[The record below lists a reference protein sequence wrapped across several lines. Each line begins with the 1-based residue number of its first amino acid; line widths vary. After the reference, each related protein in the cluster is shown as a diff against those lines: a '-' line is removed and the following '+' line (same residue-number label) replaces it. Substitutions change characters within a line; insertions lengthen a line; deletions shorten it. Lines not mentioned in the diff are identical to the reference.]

1 MDMQVQTDFTQ
12 VLKVLPALRPL
23 LVYIPLSTITLC
35 RTIFWLLTTVFI
47 FLQTTMMDKWSVG
60 GAVNELG
67 KRKCWA
73 LSISMKFYFVT
84 VFMTSLM
91 CGKISPAC
99 RISVQIWSFQKHRC
113 IADVVPISNQ
123 SLLQA
128 DCVTFFSPMNTLD
141 GGCWFGPRSH
151 FNNNHLLLVQSKGM
165 SWFGFDPDNKVQY
178 LFSCPLGYPSNLL
191 AVAEEYSS
199 IDCGC

>member
-23 LVYIPLSTITLC
+23 LVYIPLSTITPC
-35 RTIFWLLTTVFI
+35 RTIFWLLTTVFM
-47 FLQTTMMDKWSVG
+47 FLQAMMDKWSVG

-67 KRKCWA
+67 KRKCWE
-73 LSISMKFYFVT
+73 LSISMKNTILSQYSWLHWCVGKYPLLAESVFKCEVFRSTGALLMLFPYPTRACFKQT
-84 VFMTSLM
+84 VSL
-91 CGKISPAC
+91 
-99 RISVQIWSFQKHRC
+99 
-113 IADVVPISNQ
+113 
-123 SLLQA
+123 
-128 DCVTFFSPMNTLD
+128 FFPMNTLD

>member
-23 LVYIPLSTITLC
+23 LVYIPLSTITPC
-35 RTIFWLLTTVFI
+35 RTIFWLLTTVFT
-47 FLQTTMMDKWSVG
+47 FLQAMMDKWSVG

-91 CGKISPAC
+91 CGENIPCLQNQCSNVQFSEAQVHCWCCSHIQPEPASGRLC
-99 RISVQIWSFQKHRC
+99 HFFFPHEYLGWGLLIWPQVPFQ
-113 IADVVPISNQ
+113 
-123 SLLQA
+123 
-128 DCVTFFSPMNTLD
+128 
-141 GGCWFGPRSH
+141 
-151 FNNNHLLLVQSKGM
+151 
-165 SWFGFDPDNKVQY
+165 
-178 LFSCPLGYPSNLL
+178 
-191 AVAEEYSS
+191 
-199 IDCGC
+199 

>member
-23 LVYIPLSTITLC
+23 LVYIPLSTITPC
-35 RTIFWLLTTVFI
+35 GTIFWLLTTVFI

-128 DCVTFFSPMNTLD
+128 DCVTFFSPWIPWMGVADLAP
-141 GGCWFGPRSH
+141 GPISIITICFWYSQRECLGLVLTPIIK
-151 FNNNHLLLVQSKGM
+151 FNICSAVLWVIQVTYLL
-165 SWFGFDPDNKVQY
+165 
-178 LFSCPLGYPSNLL
+178 
-191 AVAEEYSS
+191 
-199 IDCGC
+199 

>member
-23 LVYIPLSTITLC
+23 LVYIPLSTITPC

-91 CGKISPAC
+91 CGENIPCLQNQCSNVQFSEAQVHCWCCSHIQPEPASSRLC
-99 RISVQIWSFQKHRC
+99 H
-113 IADVVPISNQ
+113 
-123 SLLQA
+123 
-128 DCVTFFSPMNTLD
+128 FFFPMNTLD

-191 AVAEEYSS
+191 AIAEEYSS